1 MAIQLADKYSPIVS
15 ERFARGTVTNVA
27 FNQTY
32 DWIGVQT
39 VKVYSVETVPMN
51 DYTRSGM
58 SRYGTPSEVQ
68 DTVQE
73 MQLTQDRSFTATIDK
88 GNNIDQYNIKGA
100 GTILRRQIDEVIVP
114 ELDTYRLSVMA
125 ANAGETASGETPD
138 ETNAFQLFLKG
149 QGHLGNVNVPEM
161 GRVAFMTYD
170 YYNMLKLD
178 PSFVKQ
184 GDMSQSMV
192 TRGVLGMV
200 DGVPLI
206 PVPSSR
212 MPDDVNFILMH
223 PIAGLAPVKLAD
235 YVIHDN
241 PPGINGNLVE
251 GRIYY
256 DAFVLDSKKNA
267 IYVSEK

>member
-1 MAIQLADKYSPIVS
+1 MAINLADKFSPVVD
-15 ERFARGTVTNVA
+15 ERFARETVTNVG

-51 DYTRSGM
+51 DYSRTGM

-68 DTVQE
+68 DVVQE
-73 MQLTQDRSFTATIDK
+73 MQLTQDRSFTATIDR

-100 GTILRRQIDEVIVP
+100 GTILSRQLREVVIP

-138 ETNAFQLFLKG
+138 ATNAFELFLNG
-149 QGHLGNVNVPEM
+149 QGHLGNKNVPEI

-170 YYNMLKLD
+170 YYNKLKLD

-206 PVPSSR
+206 PVPDSR
-212 MPDDVNFILMH
+212 LPGGVNFILMH

-235 YVIHDN
+235 YIIHDN

-256 DAFVLDSKKNA
+256 DAFVLDSKKDA
-267 IYVSEK
+267 IYVSEQ